1 MNKVF
6 SFSAGA
12 ICGALV
18 GGVLVLLFTP
28 ASGEDLLQ
36 AANDRWQSALNEGRQ
51 AMVER
56 RRELE
61 GQFRQTTGVG

>member
-12 ICGALV
+12 ICGALL

-28 ASGEDLLQ
+28 ASGEDLIQQAQSRWQ
-36 AANDRWQSALNEGRQ
+36 AALDEGKQ
-51 AMVER
+51 AMEAR
-56 RRELE
+56 RLELE
-61 GQFRQTTGVG
+61 AEFRGKTAA

>member
-12 ICGALV
+12 ICGALL

-28 ASGEDLLQ
+28 ASGEDLIQQAQERWQ
-36 AANDRWQSALNEGRQ
+36 AALKEGKQ
-51 AMVER
+51 AMEAR
-56 RRELE
+56 RQELE
-61 GQFRQTTGVG
+61 AEFRNKTTA

>member
-28 ASGEDLLQ
+28 ASGEDLIK
-36 AANDRWQSALNEGRQ
+36 AANDRWQSALHEGQQ
-51 AMVER
+51 AMEDR

-61 GQFRQTTGVG
+61 EQFRQTSGA

>member
-12 ICGALV
+12 ICGALL

-28 ASGEDLLQ
+28 ASGEELMQQAQARWQ
-36 AANDRWQSALNEGRQ
+36 AALDEGKQ
-51 AMVER
+51 AMEAR
-56 RRELE
+56 RLELE
-61 GQFRQTTGVG
+61 AEFRNRTAV

>member
-51 AMVER
+51 AMEAR

-61 GQFRQTTGVG
+61 GQFRQTTGVV